1 MRYFLIFLLTITL
14 WATDTNSSTK
24 YEKLLSELKDENNS
38 IEYIK
43 LQKSLVYK
51 LINIT
56 KFYKPKV
63 YKSTKITKI
72 QTQED
77 FIKLINKI
85 ISYKYQLNLK
95 KEELKDIEDKLSL
108 IEENIQKIDKNS
120 PHLLTFQLQ
129 KDFYT
134 ITKKQLSSNIKI
146 LEDTILKEVRIFN
159 IAYERVTLDYLKS
172 MKRIKELKREYQKIT
187 HSIFENSVE
196 QDRLF
201 ILKGSKNDKIVKTLE
216 ELKNKKDK
224 IIKDIIIENLIIELY
239 YLKLKSDEAFKYQKK
254 IEEWIEKLSNH
265 KNIKL
270 AKESIKDI
278 ISPVVKKELGTTKVI
293 TQETKSSLTDIAKL
307 VWEILNKRLFSI
319 NKRPISTISIIIA
332 LIIMLI
338 GFTIAKSFKTAIQNL
353 KGKYISNSSKTLIAN
368 IGYYLILL
376 ISFSILLKTLGLDL
390 SSLALIAGAL
400 SVGIGFGLQNLISN
414 LVSGIILMFEKSI
427 KIGDFIQINEELTGR
442 VIDIKIRSTTIVT
455 NDNIE
460 IIVPNQ
466 MFIENNVINWTYSNS
481 IRRFRIPFG
490 VAYGTD
496 ISKVKKV
503 ILKALSDSN
512 IEYIRSTLP
521 HRKPLVVMM
530 GMNSSSVDFELFVW
544 IEGEKALTPR
554 RTASEFLILIYNA
567 LYENNIEI
575 PFPQLD
581 LHLKS
586 IKE

>member
-1 MRYFLIFLLTITL
+1 M
-14 WATDTNSSTK
+14 
-24 YEKLLSELKDENNS
+24 
-38 IEYIK
+38 
-43 LQKSLVYK
+43 
-51 LINIT
+51 
-56 KFYKPKV
+56 
-63 YKSTKITKI
+63 
-72 QTQED
+72 
-77 FIKLINKI
+77 
-85 ISYKYQLNLK
+85 
-95 KEELKDIEDKLSL
+95 KDIEDKLSL

-129 KDFYT
+129 EDFYT

-172 MKRIKELKREYQKIT
+172 LKRIKELKREYQKIT

-278 ISPVVKKELGTTKVI
+278 ISPIVKKELGTTKVI

-338 GFTIAKSFKTAIQNL
+338 GFTIAKYFKTAIQNL

-512 IEYIRSTLP
+512 IEYIRSSLP

-586 IKE
+586 VKE